1 MCLRPRRKRGLL
13 VLHDGRVR
21 EGGLSAMLGDAVEL
35 RAVIEPEIES
45 MGFELVLV
53 QLTTGGNRTLRLFI
67 DAPGGI
73 TLDDCATVSRRLDP
87 LLDVEDLVQGDYA
100 LEVSSPGIDRP
111 LVKPEHFRKVLGARV
126 RVRMKTRL
134 DGRRVFDGCLTRVN
148 DERAV
153 IEVEG
158 NDCALPYVA
167 MERANLVVSQ
177 SVGVSNE
184 VVDGA

>member
-1 MCLRPRRKRGLL
+1 
-13 VLHDGRVR
+13 
-21 EGGLSAMLGDAVEL
+21 MLGDAVEL

-111 LVKPEHFRKVLGARV
+111 LVKPEHFRK
-126 RVRMKTRL
+126 
-134 DGRRVFDGCLTRVN
+134 N
-148 DERAV
+148 S
-153 IEVEG
+153 
-158 NDCALPYVA
+158 
-167 MERANLVVSQ
+167 SQ
-177 SVGVSNE
+177 SRLKNHQIVQQVTMATYLRKH
-184 VVDGA
+184 VKQMFQ